1 MNTGAGDT
9 AALAEQITRVEGDT
23 AALAG
28 QITRVEGD
36 TAALADQTTR
46 VEGGTAASMEQMK
59 KPSADELSFHP
70 SSALRMINPY
80 LQSSHRDGY

>member
-1 MNTGAGDT
+1 M
-9 AALAEQITRVEGDT
+9 AEQITRVEGDT

-36 TAALADQTTR
+36 TAALADQTTG

-59 KPSADELSFHP
+59 KGTGRRVVVPSIQRAEDD
-70 SSALRMINPY
+70 
-80 LQSSHRDGY
+80 QSVFAEQPP